1 MCLTEY
7 ARSLTMSSPRMF
19 LPVPTPPSIWLW
31 SWPFRTLQR
40 VLHFRM
46 NPCTLGWYLPL
57 LVKDAPGALQPS
69 DGDRAG
75 ELSAPAPGPVGGARP
90 EEVRVPNSS
99 SSSTSREARGH
110 HHSPSGASSA
120 AVHPSTAG
128 RGPAALVSSQSPPAR
143 IRPGG
148 NPTIIPWAQRV
159 GVDAQKMHVMQ
170 TSLFRMPEEERA
182 LKALNEPQP
191 RRKLLQ
197 LKSALTRKHS
207 RDSEG
212 EGLRADSRQV
222 RVSYP
227 CAREGVLKWRIL
239 AHLVRG

>member
-1 MCLTEY
+1 MDEDDL
-7 ARSLTMSSPRMF
+7 R
-19 LPVPTPPSIWLW
+19 PTTRGQAALNEVYSEEEEEEEE
-31 SWPFRTLQR
+31 
-40 VLHFRM
+40 
-46 NPCTLGWYLPL
+46 
-57 LVKDAPGALQPS
+57 DAEEDDESEDSEEDSRRRGRNSAQP
-69 DGDRAG
+69 
-75 ELSAPAPGPVGGARP
+75 
-90 EEVRVPNSS
+90 
-99 SSSTSREARGH
+99 ARGQL
-110 HHSPSGASSA
+110 SRQGD
-120 AVHPSTAG
+120 
-128 RGPAALVSSQSPPAR
+128 
-143 IRPGG
+143 
-148 NPTIIPWAQRV
+148 PTIIPWAREI
-159 GVDAQKMHVMQ
+159 GVDPQKMHVMQ

-222 RVSYP
+222 RASYP